1 MKIGVNLLN
10 FGPGASPE
18 ALRSW
23 AAFAETQGFHFVMI
37 SDHVAITPDVQTR
50 YPAPFYDPF
59 MSLSWLAGITTR
71 MEIGTSAIVVPYRS
85 PLLMARMGATLDQM
99 SNGRF
104 IFGVGVGWAQRE
116 FEALG
121 VPFHQR
127 GAITDEYLAAIKELW
142 TNDIASF
149 EGKYVSF
156 HDVQTG
162 PRPKRSPHPP
172 IWVGG
177 SSDGALRRAVR
188 FGDGWHP
195 INIRLDWLKN
205 DGLPRLQA
213 IADHEE
219 RPMPSLCPRIRFH
232 ITETPANEDTRIAG
246 EGTLDQIRRDLED
259 LQSLGADYVLLDTY
273 LGDPEATKDHETA
286 WRMLSTLAE
295 KVLDLGSE
303 SLR

>member
-1 MKIGVNLLN
+1 
-10 FGPGASPE
+10 
-18 ALRSW
+18 
-23 AAFAETQGFHFVMI
+23 
-37 SDHVAITPDVQTR
+37 
-50 YPAPFYDPF
+50 
-59 MSLSWLAGITTR
+59 
-71 MEIGTSAIVVPYRS
+71 
-85 PLLMARMGATLDQM
+85 MARMGATLDQM

-205 DGLPRLQA
+205 DGLPRLQT

-219 RPMPSLCPRIRFH
+219 RPIPALCPRIRFH
-232 ITETPANEDTRIAG
+232 ITDTQINDDIRIAG
-246 EGTLDQIRRDLED
+246 EGTLDQIRGDLEG

>member
-23 AAFAETQGFHFVMI
+23 AEFAETRGFHFVMI
-37 SDHVAITPDVQTR
+37 SDHVALTPDVQTR

-59 MSLSWLAGITTR
+59 ISLSWLAGITTNI
-71 MEIGTSAIVVPYRS
+71 EIGTSVIVLPYRS
-85 PLLMARMGATLDQM
+85 PLLMARMAAAIDQM

-104 IFGVGVGWAQRE
+104 IFGVGVGWARRE

-142 TNDIASF
+142 TNDSASF
-149 EGKYVSF
+149 EGDHVSF
-156 HDVQTG
+156 QDVHTG
-162 PRPKRSPHPP
+162 PKPKRAPHPP

-177 SSDGALRRAVR
+177 SSDAGLRRAVR
-188 FGDGWHP
+188 FGDAWHP
-195 INIRLDWLKN
+195 INIRVDWLKN
-205 DGLPRLQA
+205 DGLPRLKA
-213 IADHEE
+213 IADSEE
-219 RPMPSLCPRIRFH
+219 RPMPALCPRIRFH

-246 EGTLDQIRRDLED
+246 EGTLDQIRRDLEG

-273 LGDPEATKDHETA
+273 LGDPEATKDQETP

-295 KVLDLGSE
+295 EVLDLGRE

>member
-18 ALRSW
+18 ALRRW
-23 AAFAETQGFHFVMI
+23 AEFAETRGFHFVMI
-37 SDHVAITPDVQTR
+37 SDHVAVTPDVQAR

-59 MSLSWLAGITTR
+59 MSLSWLAGITTKI
-71 MEIGTSAIVVPYRS
+71 EIGTSAIVLPYRS
-85 PLLMARMGATLDQM
+85 PLLMARMGAALDQM

-104 IFGVGVGWAQRE
+104 IFGVGIGWARRE

-127 GAITDEYLAAIKELW
+127 GAVTDEYLAAIKELW
-142 TNDIASF
+142 THDIASY

-156 HDVQTG
+156 QDVQTG

-205 DGLPRLQA
+205 DGLPRLRT

-219 RPMPSLCPRIRFH
+219 RPIPALCPRIRFH
-232 ITETPANEDTRIAG
+232 VTDTQINDDIRIAG
-246 EGTLDQIRRDLED
+246 EGTLDQIRGDLEG

-273 LGDPEATKDHETA
+273 LGDPEATKDHETG

-295 KVLDLGSE
+295 KVLDLGRE